1 MRISY
6 WSSDVCSSDL
16 AGTAPVSVRWLS
28 GGLAAGWPPAGRCR
42 LGQALFQ
49 PPCVGPVFVITGDA
63 PNHSITAFSVERECA
78 FVAGA
83 HFQAQGLGDVPAGRG
98 LDRPQIGRAT
108 V

>member
-28 GGLAAGWPPAGRCR
+28 GGATAGWPPAGRCR

-63 PNHSITAFSVERECA
+63 PNHSITAFSVEISAERREGKEG
-78 FVAGA
+78 VGTSGSRWWPSNKTKKTKRQN
-83 HFQAQGLGDVPAGRG
+83 H
-98 LDRPQIGRAT
+98 I
-108 V
+108 